1 MPRKVEVFTAGCP
14 LCKDTV
20 QLVKK
25 VACSSCE
32 VTIYDLNENGMQ
44 RAHEYGVNSVPC
56 VVVDGKV
63 IESCKIGKIT
73 ERDLRAAGI
82 GEPL

>member
-14 LCKDTV
+14 LCKETV

-25 VACSSCE
+25 IACSSCE
-32 VTIYDLNENGMQ
+32 VTTYDLNETGMQ
-44 RAHEYGVNSVPC
+44 RAREYGVNSVPC
-56 VVVDGKV
+56 VVVDGEI
-63 IESCKIGKIT
+63 IESCKIRAIT
-73 ERDLRAAGI
+73 ERDLRATGI